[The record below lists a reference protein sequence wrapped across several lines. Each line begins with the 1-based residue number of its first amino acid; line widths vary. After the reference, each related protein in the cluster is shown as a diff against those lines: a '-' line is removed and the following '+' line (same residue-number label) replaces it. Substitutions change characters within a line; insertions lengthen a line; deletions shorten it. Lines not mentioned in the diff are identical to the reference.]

1 MGFHYFLLVAWGL
14 GLRMDSIQGHKISL
28 KIPDSISKKL
38 MPPMKNIMAIMPS
51 IFPSCL
57 LNLIISLSQPTRPA

>member
-28 KIPDSISKKL
+28 KIPARISIKL
-38 MPPMKNIMAIMPS
+38 IPPMKNIMAIMPS

-57 LNLIISLSQPTRPA
+57 LNLISSLSQPTRLA

>member
-28 KIPDSISKKL
+28 KIPARISIKL
-38 MPPMKNIMAIMPS
+38 IPPMKNIMAIMPS
-51 IFPSCL
+51 IFTSCL